1 MYHPVY
7 TSAQL
12 TMSAEAA
19 GFFLWLLPPGGA
31 ADLSLQCQCGA
42 ELARWGAAG
51 ITGGFAGG
59 ERGLQQLVEKG
70 EIKLAEP
77 GKSAHPTH
85 PTLPLCFLT
94 YLGALRLSGLPAKVG

>member
-1 MYHPVY
+1 
-7 TSAQL
+7 
-12 TMSAEAA
+12 MSWRA
-19 GFFLWLLPPGGA
+19 G
-31 ADLSLQCQCGA
+31 
-42 ELARWGAAG
+42 EAAG

-85 PTLPLCFLT
+85 PTLPLCFLAC
-94 YLGALRLSGLPAKVG
+94 LGHCVCQVCLLR